1 MGTKKNV
8 YWAVVVM
15 LLLTLLGCKST
26 AARWQEQYDLGVRYL
41 SNGEYEEAVIAFNAA
56 IEIDPMQADAYLNL
70 ANAYIGMNDFD
81 AAREI
86 LERGYELTQSEALKS
101 KLEELDSGNIFDFW
115 DNPRKRSCYDG
126 SGNLKWY
133 HIYEYDKKQ
142 AMSVTTYDASG
153 NQTGYWDGYRYDEN
167 GKMLYSTI
175 FESDSGL
182 VCGMCEFVYDEQ
194 GRIVRTNDFD
204 LDGSSGGYHIHEYD
218 EAGNHIH
225 IYYHDREG
233 ELQSDTQYVFDGDR
247 RIGYEQYGPEGALL
261 YRVEY
266 RFDEQG
272 REIGEIGY
280 GANGEV
286 LWEQTSEH

>member
-1 MGTKKNV
+1 MGMKKNA
-8 YWAVVVM
+8 YWTVVVM

-101 KLEELDSGNIFDFW
+101 KLEELDSFDFW
-115 DNPRKRSCYDG
+115 GNPRKRSCYDG

-133 HIYEYDKKQ
+133 HIYKYDKKQ

-153 NQTGYWDGYRYDEN
+153 NQTGYWDGYRYDEK

-261 YRVEY
+261 HRVEY
-266 RFDEQG
+266 HFDEQG